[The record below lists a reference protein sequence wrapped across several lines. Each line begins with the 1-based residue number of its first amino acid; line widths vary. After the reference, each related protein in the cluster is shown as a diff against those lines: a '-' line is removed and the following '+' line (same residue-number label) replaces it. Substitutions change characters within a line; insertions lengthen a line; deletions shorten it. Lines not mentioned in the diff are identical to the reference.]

1 MKMLPYGPNSQGV
14 AASVAGNS
22 PSPGI
27 NHAAVM
33 AGQSRVHVELEE
45 GSLWNKFHRLTNEMI
60 VTKNGR
66 RMFPVI
72 KTRVSGLEPSAF
84 YEVQL
89 EFKQIENNR
98 FKYINGEWLAG
109 EFNEL
114 YFPPKA
120 PRNIK
125 SSKHSTDP

>member
-1 MKMLPYGPNSQGV
+1 MKMLGYGPNSN
-14 AASVAGNS
+14 AGR
-22 PSPGI
+22 
-27 NHAAVM
+27 M
-33 AGQSRVHVELEE
+33 AGGAAGMGVHVELEE
-45 GSLWNKFHRLTNEMI
+45 CGLWNKFQRLTNEMI

-72 KTRVSGLEPSAF
+72 KAKVSGLEPSAF

-109 EFNEL
+109 
-114 YFPPKA
+114 
-120 PRNIK
+120 K
-125 SSKHSTDP
+125 SINHNLICNFDLGLASRSPNY